1 MIAFT
6 WTADRIAAIL
16 LGAAFLAFLY
26 AYFFRVRR
34 REVFAVAAPA
44 PAPGEGAAEQEATIT
59 VSGGY
64 DPDVVVA
71 KKGVPLTLVFDRKE
85 SSPCSDEV
93 VLPEFGIRQ
102 NLAAHAKTRIRIVP
116 ERAGEFPFA
125 CGMNML
131 HGLLRV
137 EE

>member
-1 MIAFT
+1 MTLAFA
-6 WTADRIAAIL
+6 WSADRIAAL
-16 LGAAFLAFLY
+16 GLGAAFLVFLY
-26 AYFFRVRR
+26 VYFFRVRR
-34 REVFAVAAPA
+34 REGVAAPA
-44 PAPGEGAAEQEATIT
+44 SAPGGAAQEATIT

-64 DPDVVVA
+64 DPEVVIA
-71 KKGVPLTLVFDRKE
+71 KKGVPLTLVFDRQE

-102 NLAAHAKTRIRIVP
+102 ALEPHAKTRIRVVP
-116 ERAGEFPFA
+116 ERAGEFPFT